1 MPRILFLALASLM
14 LPLAAA
20 EAGGQ
25 VAPVFATA
33 AFSPDGKWLATS
45 EGRLDLPGGEVKVLD
60 VATGKERLVCTG
72 HADVVFAVAFSP
84 DGKTLASGD
93 WKGVVK
99 TWDTATGK
107 ELATFRGHPGYVRS
121 VAFSPDGKLLAAGSP
136 GLVLLWDAATCKE
149 RATFREDVGY
159 CVVFS
164 PDGKT
169 LASGGENGVVMLWA
183 AATGKQ
189 RAVLE
194 GHTSVVLAAVFAP
207 DGKTVATAGAD
218 TTIRLWD
225 VARGRPTGTL
235 QGYKSAVFSL
245 AYSPDGR
252 MLASACCWH
261 EMNKSSAK
269 GKANQW
275 VCRSEVKVWEAATHK
290 ERLAFRLGAI
300 DASHLPMC
308 VPQFTGNGKT
318 LMTVRPLGP
327 VQRWNLAELAIGQ
340 PELDPMDW
348 CPGGTLP

>member
-1 MPRILFLALASLM
+1 MRRVLFLALASLM
-14 LPLAAA
+14 LPLATA
-20 EAGGQ
+20 EAGGR

-45 EGRLDLPGGEVKVLD
+45 EGRLDMPGEVKVLD
-60 VATGKERLVCTG
+60 VATGKERLVCQG

-84 DGKTLASGD
+84 DGKMLASGD

-136 GLVLLWDAATCKE
+136 GLVLLWDAATGKQ

-183 AATGKQ
+183 AATGKE

-194 GHTSVVLAAVFAP
+194 GHTSVVLAAAFAP
-207 DGKTVATAGAD
+207 DGKTLATAGAD

-225 VARGRPTGTL
+225 VARGRLIGTL
-235 QGYKSAVFSL
+235 HGYKSSVFSL

-252 MLASACCWH
+252 MLASACCWQ
-261 EMNKSSAK
+261 EMNLSGAK
-269 GKANQW
+269 GKGYKW
-275 VCRSEVKVWEAATHK
+275 VCRSEVKVWEVATHQ
-290 ERLAFRLGAI
+290 ERLTLRLDAI
-300 DASHLPMC
+300 SPGHLFVC
-308 VPQFTGNGKT
+308 VPQFTGDGKT
-318 LMTVRPLGP
+318 LMTVRPLWR
-327 VQRWNLAELAIGQ
+327 VQRWNLADPAIWQ
-340 PELDPMDW
+340 PELDPLDFSW
-348 CPGGTLP
+348 GGISP